1 MSLPRLPGNSAS
13 ACSIIAHMG
22 ESDTDLGVR
31 IAEARRC
38 IGLTQAECAAR
49 SDLGRSALA
58 KIETGARRV
67 GAVELARLADALEMR
82 VEWFFDD
89 APTAVVSR
97 RNSAEPGDANPEID
111 RATERL
117 GREVEF
123 LQNIGEL
130 RIATSPGLAFPTTPE
145 EAEEAAADVRR
156 RLGYNGGEPSVNL
169 AGRVA
174 GIGLLAFSMALGEES
189 ADGGSILLED
199 GGVAVIN
206 GSREVG
212 RRRLTLAHELG
223 HYVFADEYSTD
234 VDIFSAPSWTERLI
248 DRFARAVLLP
258 APTLAG
264 CWGGGNSTRT
274 DAVRIASEFRVDMS
288 TLARR
293 LDELSLASPEETVA
307 IRATRTR
314 RADIVEFDLVVA
326 HELAPPALPDIYV
339 KAVLNA
345 YRSEEISAARALG
358 LLLDTWAEEDLPD
371 LPQLP
376 ADAIWSFVS

>member
-1 MSLPRLPGNSAS
+1 MSKGDA
-13 ACSIIAHMG
+13 A
-22 ESDTDLGVR
+22 LGTQ
-31 IAEARRC
+31 IAEARHRME
-38 IGLTQAECAAR
+38 LTQAECAERAEMER
-49 SDLGRSALA
+49 TALA

-97 RNSAEPGDANPEID
+97 RNSAEPGAASPEFD
-111 RATERL
+111 RATERI

-123 LQNIGEL
+123 LQSIGEL
-130 RIATSPGLAFPTTPE
+130 RLATSPTLAFPTTPE
-145 EAEEAAADVRR
+145 EAEEAVADVRR
-156 RLGYNGGEPSVNL
+156 RLGYDGGEPSVNL
-169 AGRVA
+169 AGHVA
-174 GIGLLAFSMALGEES
+174 GIGLLAFSVALGEES
-189 ADGGSILLED
+189 ADGGSILLEN

-206 GSREVG
+206 GSRDVG

-223 HYVFADEYSTD
+223 HYVFADEYSID
-234 VDIFSAPSWTERLI
+234 FDIFSAPSRTECLI

-258 APTLAG
+258 ARTLAG
-264 CWGGGNSTRT
+264 RWGGDSTRT

-293 LDELSLASPEETVA
+293 LDELSLASPEETAVV
-307 IRATRTR
+307 RATRTR
-314 RADIVEFDLVVA
+314 RADIVELELVVA
-326 HELAPPALPDIYV
+326 PELDPPALPDIYV

-345 YRSEEISAARALG
+345 YRSDEISAARALG

-371 LPQLP
+371 LPPIP
-376 ADAIWSFVS
+376 AEAIASFVS

>member
-1 MSLPRLPGNSAS
+1 
-13 ACSIIAHMG
+13 MG
-22 ESDTDLGVR
+22 TR
-31 IAEARRC
+31 IAEARHRME
-38 IGLTQAECAAR
+38 LTQAECAERAEME
-49 SDLGRSALA
+49 RSALA

-97 RNSAEPGDANPEID
+97 RNSAEPGAASPEFD
-111 RATERL
+111 RATERI
-117 GREVEF
+117 GREVDF
-123 LQNIGEL
+123 LQSIGEL
-130 RIATSPGLAFPTTPE
+130 RVAASPALTFPTTPE

-156 RLGYNGGEPSVNL
+156 RLGYDGGEPSVSL
-169 AGRVA
+169 AGHVA
-174 GIGLLAFSMALGEES
+174 GIGLLAFSVALGEES
-189 ADGGSILLED
+189 ADGGSILLEN

-206 GSREVG
+206 GSRDVG

-234 VDIFSAPSWTERLI
+234 FDIYSAPSRTEGLI

-258 APTLAG
+258 ARTLAG
-264 CWGGGNSTRT
+264 RWGGDSTRT
-274 DAVRIASEFRVDMS
+274 NAVRIASEFRVDMS

-293 LDELSLASPEETVA
+293 LDELSLASPEETAAV
-307 IRATRTR
+307 RATRTR
-314 RADIVEFDLVVA
+314 RADIVEFELVVA
-326 HELAPPALPDIYV
+326 SELAPPALPDIYV

-345 YRSEEISAARALG
+345 YRSDEISAARALG

-371 LPQLP
+371 LPPIP
-376 ADAIWSFVS
+376 AEAIASFVS